1 MNVLRYTVKS
11 SMLLASVLAV
21 APLAADN
28 DADVAARFAA
38 RWGFPDPIE
47 GLWNAKVWLMPCG
60 TQPTGEPFD
69 AMALFGRGGTF
80 HDENASNPVSPAP
93 PTTPRSEA
101 FGQWEHVAGRT
112 YKFAFQF
119 YRFDLG
125 GNFVGSTIVRHT
137 VQLARDGLTYRS
149 EGAPEFFTATGQ
161 PFQPPGPKPC
171 SMATATRFK

>member
-1 MNVLRYTVKS
+1 MNLLRNTVKAS
-11 SMLLASVLAV
+11 LLLASVLAV

-28 DADVAARFAA
+28 DADVAARYAA

-80 HDENASNPVSPAP
+80 HDENTSNPVNPAP

-101 FGQWEHVAGRT
+101 FGQWER
-112 YKFAFQF
+112 
-119 YRFDLG
+119 
-125 GNFVGSTIVRHT
+125 I
-137 VQLARDGLTYRS
+137 
-149 EGAPEFFTATGQ
+149 
-161 PFQPPGPKPC
+161 
-171 SMATATRFK
+171 